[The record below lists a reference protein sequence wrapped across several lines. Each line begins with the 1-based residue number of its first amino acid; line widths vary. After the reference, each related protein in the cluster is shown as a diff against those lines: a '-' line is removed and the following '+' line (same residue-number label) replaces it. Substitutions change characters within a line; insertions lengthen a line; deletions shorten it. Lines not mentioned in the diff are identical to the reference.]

1 MTLTRWPTFLLEF
14 LTVTLTVLFCWV
26 SFFLLTL
33 VFVLHLHGLYLFCLS
48 SPWFAAACA
57 AAIVHRNLFFFRF
70 YQQNKSSA
78 SHLQLTVVKEFLK
91 LPNQFILI
99 KVKIY
104 YFPETW
110 LSQLLVNC

>member
-48 SPWFAAACA
+48 SPWFPAACA
-57 AAIVHRNLFFFRF
+57 AAIAHRNLFF
-70 YQQNKSSA
+70 S
-78 SHLQLTVVKEFLK
+78 FL
-91 LPNQFILI
+91 PT
-99 KVKIY
+99 
-104 YFPETW
+104 E
-110 LSQLLVNC
+110 